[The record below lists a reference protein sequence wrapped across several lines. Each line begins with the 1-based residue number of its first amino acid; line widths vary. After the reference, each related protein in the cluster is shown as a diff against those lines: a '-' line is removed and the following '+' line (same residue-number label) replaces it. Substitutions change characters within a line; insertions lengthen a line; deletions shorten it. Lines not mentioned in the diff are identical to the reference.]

1 MDLACPHPLP
11 ASPSCKVR
19 PLSTGAELRKDLQ
32 RLKPLT
38 SKEAMGPE
46 PGGFEGIR
54 LGKPGFAPNVD
65 PGLGMGRLR
74 ASITTRLRHRLAS
87 RRKLVALKL
96 PVKEPGTK
104 AAARLI
110 EQSANKKE
118 QCGGG
123 ACTHVTKK
131 FKLQKTLS
139 FPQPLNIKSRYPK
152 APKLESPRCLG
163 PFVGQEYEVN
173 QASQHHTKECMCAR
187 VTSSV
192 AGGNGRGVRH
202 QVRFLLRQSFKSQCI
217 SDFLVSEQKS
227 GHALPLLESF
237 PLDDY
242 TR

>member
-1 MDLACPHPLP
+1 MDLACPHSLP

-46 PGGFEGIR
+46 PGGFEGFK
-54 LGKPGFAPNVD
+54 LGKPGGAPNVS
-65 PGLGMGRLR
+65 PALGMGTLR
-74 ASITTRLRHRLAS
+74 ASITTRLRQRLAS

-96 PVKEPGTK
+96 PVKEPGTP

-110 EQSANKKE
+110 ELPETKKSSA
-118 QCGGG
+118 G
-123 ACTHVTKK
+123 AAHARMVPKK

-139 FPQPLNIKSRYPK
+139 FPQPLNIKSLYPK

-163 PFVGQEYEVN
+163 PFVGQEYEVD

-217 SDFLVSEQKS
+217 SAFLVSEQKS

-237 PLDDY
+237 ALDDY